1 MNKELL
7 PISEPLTVNSLPMR
21 EQDHIECQRALFGK
35 RAAFFY
41 AVIAVCCAATIA
53 VCMIAKWMGINGLP
67 MWTETIPFICFLLA
81 SSFYYAFP
89 KYVGKLRYRQC
100 KNANE
105 KPRAVAFYTDHFETL
120 IGDIKAG
127 SYSYET
133 VQRIIKTENFW
144 IIMLPD
150 RVYLPVR
157 LAGIPDEYREVIEQD
172 IAAMVNGCRKADWKK

>member
-1 MNKELL
+1 
-7 PISEPLTVNSLPMR
+7 
-21 EQDHIECQRALFGK
+21 
-35 RAAFFY
+35 
-41 AVIAVCCAATIA
+41 
-53 VCMIAKWMGINGLP
+53 

-133 VQRIIKTENFW
+133 VQRIIKTENLW

-150 RVYLPVR
+150 RANLPVR
-157 LAGIPDEYREVIEQD
+157 IAGIPDEYREVIEQD